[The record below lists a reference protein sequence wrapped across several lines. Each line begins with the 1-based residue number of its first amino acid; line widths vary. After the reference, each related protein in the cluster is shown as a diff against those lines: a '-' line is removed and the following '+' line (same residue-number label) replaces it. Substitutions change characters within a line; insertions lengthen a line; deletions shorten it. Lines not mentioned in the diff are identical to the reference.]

1 MIQKANKIVEQLA
14 EAGARDCLLVGG
26 WVRDKLMGRDSK
38 DIDIEVYGLN
48 YDQIVAALSN
58 FRVNLV
64 GKSFGVVKV
73 DNSIDVSIP
82 RRENKQGLGHK
93 GFAISTDPDMSY
105 KDALS
110 RRDFTVNSIAMRLD
124 GSLID
129 PFKGADDIKNR
140 ILRATGPAF
149 REDPLRVLR
158 GMQFAS
164 RLNFSMDDATIEMC
178 REIHGEFKDLSRER
192 LLEEWLKWTR
202 GKYPAKGLDILQATT
217 WLTHFPELAEM
228 CGTEQDPEWH
238 PEGDVFEHTQFVC
251 DAAADIAAREG
262 FDDRDRATLLFAA
275 LLHDVGKPLTSYR
288 NQQGRWV
295 SPGHASAGVPLAETF
310 LKSIRAPRWLSDR
323 VCPLVAEHMIHLSH
337 PADQDPARR
346 IVRRLAN
353 RLSPATIRLWAAVC
367 EADHSGRP
375 PLPKS
380 NPVTRWESV
389 AKELALEAE
398 KPRPILKGKHL
409 IKRGIQPGPKMGR
422 ILREAFDAQLD
433 GKITDLN
440 SALEWMEKNIEALKH

>member
-1 MIQKANKIVEQLA
+1 MLEKANKIVDQLTA
-14 EAGARDCLLVGG
+14 AGAKDCLLVGG
-26 WVRDKLMGRDSK
+26 WVRDQLMGRDSK
-38 DIDIEVYGLN
+38 DIDIEVYGLD
-48 YDQIVAALSN
+48 YEEIVAALSG

-64 GKSFGVVKV
+64 GKSFGVVKI

-93 GFAISTDPDMSY
+93 GFEISTDPNMSY

-124 GSLID
+124 GTLID
-129 PFKGADDIKNR
+129 PFNGADDIQRK

-164 RLNFSMDDATIEMC
+164 RLNFLMDADTVNIC
-178 REIHGEFKDLSRER
+178 KDIHHEFKDLSRER

-202 GKYPAKGLDILQATT
+202 GKFPSKGLAILQETG
-217 WLTHFPELAEM
+217 WVSHFPELAAM
-228 CGTEQDPEWH
+228 SGTEQDPEWH
-238 PEGDVFEHTQFVC
+238 PEGDVFEHTQYVC
-251 DAAADIAAREG
+251 DAAADIAEREA
-262 FDDRDRATLLFAA
+262 FEDRDRTTLLFAA
-275 LLHDVGKPLTSYR
+275 LLHDVGKPETSYR
-288 NQQGRWV
+288 DKQGRWV
-295 SPGHASAGVPLAETF
+295 SPGHAAAGVPLSEQF

-337 PADQDPARR
+337 PRDQAPALRV
-346 IVRRLAN
+346 VRRLAN

-380 NPVTRWESV
+380 NPVTHWEAV

-409 IKRGIQPGPKMGR
+409 IKRGINPGPKMGS
-422 ILREAFDAQLD
+422 ILRKAFDAQLD
-433 GKITDLN
+433 GKITDLD
-440 SALEWMEKNIEALKH
+440 SALEWLEENIDALTH